1 MEASS
6 QSAGLQRRV
15 CKGRLRC
22 FACNI
27 VEYESS
33 LSNLLNYGISSR
45 AMSTFSAENPG
56 RGPLKKQKG
65 DPFFRAS
72 LWHAADSP
80 RYS

>member
-33 LSNLLNYGISSR
+33 LSNLLNYGISFG
-45 AMSTFSAENPG
+45 ALSTISAEN
-56 RGPLKKQKG
+56 KG
-65 DPFFRAS
+65 
-72 LWHAADSP
+72 AAP
-80 RYS
+80 